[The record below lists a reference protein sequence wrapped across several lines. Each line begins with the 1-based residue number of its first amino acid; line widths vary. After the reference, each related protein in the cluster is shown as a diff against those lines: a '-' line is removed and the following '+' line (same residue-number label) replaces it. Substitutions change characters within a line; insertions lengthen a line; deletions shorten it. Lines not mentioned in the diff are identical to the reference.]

1 MRLCHW
7 FMRELKNATNRTVK
21 KGFLECWAQLGVK
34 LLNLSSELVQ
44 NKWELKQEGRISLSL
59 SFSHPYFFHL
69 RLIKEEQS
77 LHLCPPSSHTLL
89 MHHYEALAS
98 PHSHPFPGL
107 SGLFCSS
114 VDTLLLSFPAR
125 CTPTLVFFFPA
136 NVFSHILPLPLTS
149 GSSWSF
155 WCDGTG
161 CRFNHRRGF
170 TNKVNELKLHTAWR
184 MVGGAGKQHV
194 RCFQACSDFISFEDV
209 LSSAE
214 AVQPCYC

>member
-1 MRLCHW
+1 MRTEARGQNLPVS
-7 FMRELKNATNRTVK
+7 L
-21 KGFLECWAQLGVK
+21 FL
-34 LLNLSSELVQ
+34 
-44 NKWELKQEGRISLSL
+44 
-59 SFSHPYFFHL
+59 SHPYFFHL

-107 SGLFCSS
+107 SGLCCSS
-114 VDTLLLSFPAR
+114 VDTLLLSSLHVAPQ
-125 CTPTLVFFFPA
+125 PLSFFPA

-149 GSSWSF
+149 ASSWSF

-194 RCFQACSDFISFEDV
+194 RCFQACSDFISVRGCFKQCWGSATMLLLMTFSHCYTYKCCMMDGHEMAQWFEKR
-209 LSSAE
+209 
-214 AVQPCYC
+214 CC

>member
-107 SGLFCSS
+107 SGLCCSS

-125 CTPTLVFFFPA
+125 CTPTLVFFFLLMCSLTFCPCL
-136 NVFSHILPLPLTS
+136 LPLLLPGVFDVTAQAAVS
-149 GSSWSF
+149 I
-155 WCDGTG
+155 TG
-161 CRFNHRRGF
+161 
-170 TNKVNELKLHTAWR
+170 E
-184 MVGGAGKQHV
+184 
-194 RCFQACSDFISFEDV
+194 V
-209 LSSAE
+209 L
-214 AVQPCYC
+214 QIR